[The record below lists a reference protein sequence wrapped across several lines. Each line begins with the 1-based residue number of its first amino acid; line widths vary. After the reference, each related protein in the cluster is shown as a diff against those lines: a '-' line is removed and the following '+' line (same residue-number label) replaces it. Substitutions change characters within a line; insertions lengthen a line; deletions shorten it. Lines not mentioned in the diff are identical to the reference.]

1 LKKAL
6 MLLLFNTEKQRV
18 PPTGATLSPRLP
30 SLPERSSLMCP
41 IQELIECSEM
51 LTLGPVFMQK

>member
-1 LKKAL
+1 MPA
-6 MLLLFNTEKQRV
+6 V
-18 PPTGATLSPRLP
+18 SPR
-30 SLPERSSLMCP
+30 RSKSTIEKGRHAFASQHGKATSASSGWNSLMRP